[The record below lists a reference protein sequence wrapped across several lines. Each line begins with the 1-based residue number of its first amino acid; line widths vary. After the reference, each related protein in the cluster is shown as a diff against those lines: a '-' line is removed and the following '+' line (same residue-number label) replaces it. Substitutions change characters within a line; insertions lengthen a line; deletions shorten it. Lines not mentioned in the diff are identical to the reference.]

1 MGSVL
6 QSRNGWKYSVGS
18 NASSRGRLLVGATL
32 SLPGAIGVCLAMLRT
47 GNFLPKFIAAWIS
60 LSLLLPFLA
69 VSARANDEATRD
81 LLAAADR
88 GDVAAAK
95 SAVSAGARIDDAS
108 VGFAG
113 ADQQPPIVAASL
125 RGHAML
131 VRLLLDWGADPLA
144 TEKDGYNVWH
154 AAAFQG
160 HVEVLRVLIDRNVD
174 GYGLHE
180 DGMSPLHRACW
191 GRLPRH
197 SQSVETLIETGGRDC
212 NEAAADG
219 RTPLKITRNPRTA
232 AILRNC
238 ISKQDAARMQKDTSQ
253 TMH

>member
-1 MGSVL
+1 M
-6 QSRNGWKYSVGS
+6 
-18 NASSRGRLLVGATL
+18 
-32 SLPGAIGVCLAMLRT
+32 
-47 GNFLPKFIAAWIS
+47 
-60 LSLLLPFLA
+60 
-69 VSARANDEATRD
+69 
-81 LLAAADR
+81 
-88 GDVAAAK
+88 
-95 SAVSAGARIDDAS
+95 
-108 VGFAG
+108 
-113 ADQQPPIVAASL
+113 
-125 RGHAML
+125 
-131 VRLLLDWGADPLA
+131 
-144 TEKDGYNVWH
+144 
-154 AAAFQG
+154 
-160 HVEVLRVLIDRNVD
+160 LRVLIERNVD

>member
-1 MGSVL
+1 M
-6 QSRNGWKYSVGS
+6 SRNHEDGQ
-18 NASSRGRLLVGATL
+18 
-32 SLPGAIGVCLAMLRT
+32 
-47 GNFLPKFIAAWIS
+47 
-60 LSLLLPFLA
+60 FLA
-69 VSARANDEATRD
+69 KVHHSLDLPPTPARGECSCQRRGDTRN

-113 ADQQPPIVAASL
+113 ADQQPPLVAAAL

-131 VRLLLDWGADPLA
+131 VRSLLDWGADPLA

-160 HVEVLRVLIDRNVD
+160 RVEVLRVLIERDVQTATACTRTVCP
-174 GYGLHE
+174 
-180 DGMSPLHRACW
+180 PLHRACW
-191 GRLPRH
+191 GRTPRH
-197 SQSVETLIETGGRDC
+197 AQSVEALIETGGRDC

-219 RTPLKITRNPRTA
+219 RTPLEIDSEPAHGGGSAELHLGAGRHATLP
-232 AILRNC
+232 
-238 ISKQDAARMQKDTSQ
+238 KDTPQ
-253 TMH
+253 ATH